1 LQHRAAQLDA
11 VTFQQQLGSLGDKQ
25 RRIEAIASFIAGA
38 IGSSVEYAER
48 AATLCKC
55 DLLTSMV
62 FEFPE
67 LQGVMGRYYATH
79 DGEAAE
85 VAAALKEQYQ
95 PRFAGDALPATST
108 GQALA
113 IADRLDTL
121 TGIFAIGQ
129 PPTGDKDPFGLRRA
143 ALGVVR
149 IMIEHA
155 LDLDLH
161 ELIAITAA
169 IMPPEVKA
177 ARITDVLFD
186 FMMERL
192 RAYYLDAGYDS
203 DVFESVLARRPVRP
217 TDFDQRM
224 RAVKA
229 FRNLPESES
238 LASANK
244 RIRNIL
250 RKSGSGIPAAYD
262 SALLQ
267 EGAEQDLARAMCE
280 LEKEVIPLFEQRAY
294 TEALCALA
302 ALRDP
307 IDRYF
312 DSVMVM
318 VDDPLLRDNRLA
330 LLNALSDLFL
340 RVADIS
346 RLQT

>member
-1 LQHRAAQLDA
+1 MD
-11 VTFQQQLGSLGDKQ
+11 
-25 RRIEAIASFIAGA
+25 
-38 IGSSVEYAER
+38 
-48 AATLCKC
+48 
-55 DLLTSMV
+55 
-62 FEFPE
+62 
-67 LQGVMGRYYATH
+67 
-79 DGEAAE
+79 
-85 VAAALKEQYQ
+85 EQYQ
-95 PRFAGDALPATST
+95 PRFAGDALPDSNT

-143 ALGVVR
+143 ALGVLR
-149 IMIEHA
+149 IMIEHE

-161 ELIAITAA
+161 ELIAIAAA
-169 IMPPEVKA
+169 IMPPEIKA
-177 ARITDVLFD
+177 ARIADELFD
-186 FMMERL
+186 FMMDRL
-192 RAYYLDAGYDS
+192 RAYYLDAGYDG
-203 DVFESVLARRPVRP
+203 DVFEAVLVRRPVRP
-217 TDFDQRM
+217 IDFDQRM

-250 RKSGSGIPAAYD
+250 RKSGAEIPATYD
-262 SALLQ
+262 SDLLQ
-267 EGAEQDLARAMCE
+267 EGAEQDLARAMRD
-280 LEKEVIPLFEQRAY
+280 LDKKVTPLFEQRIY

-307 IDRYF
+307 VDRYF

-318 VDDPLLRDNRLA
+318 VDDQLLRHNRLA